1 MSGRPNGN
9 ALRVLLISVMAPLCA
24 ITLLALLGVRINTT
38 NSLPQG
44 IYLITRDEDASL
56 VEFCPSGVF
65 SALSSMR
72 GYRPPGLCPDGRA
85 PLLKPIIAHPGDTVV
100 LSDEGLR
107 VNGRLLPN
115 TAPQR
120 IDSAGR
126 PLTAWPSGVYTV
138 TPATIWVAS
147 TYHPNSFDSR
157 YFGPISRG
165 LIRHRLRPLWVLGSV
180 IIEP

>member
-9 ALRVLLISVMAPLCA
+9 ALRMLLLSMIATLGA
-24 ITLLALLGVRINTT
+24 ITLPALVGVRINTT

-44 IYLITRDEDASL
+44 IYLITSDENAPL

-65 SALSSMR
+65 SALSSVR

-85 PLLKPIIAHPGDTVV
+85 PLLKPVIAHQGDTVV
-100 LSDEGLR
+100 LSEEGFR
-107 VNGRLLPN
+107 VNGRLFPN
-115 TAPQR
+115 TAPHR

-126 PLTAWPSGVYTV
+126 PLTTWPSGVYSV
-138 TPATIWVAS
+138 APDTIWVAS

-157 YFGPISRG
+157 YFGPIA
-165 LIRHRLRPLWVLGSV
+165 LILVRHRLRPLWVLGSAT
-180 IIEP
+180 IEP